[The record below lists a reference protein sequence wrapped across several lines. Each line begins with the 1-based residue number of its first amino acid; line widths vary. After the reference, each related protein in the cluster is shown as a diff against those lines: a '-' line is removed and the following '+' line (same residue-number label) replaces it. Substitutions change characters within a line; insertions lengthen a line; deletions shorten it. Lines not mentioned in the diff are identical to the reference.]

1 MRLSTRIVRKG
12 RHENKDLET
21 QNGRAMDYWKII
33 ITSIQPDIQK

>member
-21 QNGRAMDYWKII
+21 QNIRLDDVII
-33 ITSIQPDIQK
+33 IFQ